1 MCNWALGC
9 NVCGIFE
16 WWGRDDSKSGR
27 AASDCGCGH
36 TTAHGGHSE
45 SASNRAVVAP
55 VVTMMMTFMPAL
67 ATVRLQAMV
76 FFVVIVVK
84 SMQIR
89 CRFVELHVYC
99 TVRDVVDNADRQ

>member
-1 MCNWALGC
+1 
-9 NVCGIFE
+9 
-16 WWGRDDSKSGR
+16 
-27 AASDCGCGH
+27 
-36 TTAHGGHSE
+36 
-45 SASNRAVVAP
+45 
-55 VVTMMMTFMPAL
+55 MMMTFMPAL